1 MKNIV
6 NKFKAILMHPAT
18 FILAATTVFFT
29 FDKLSARSDSPSIDI
44 NRAERSSVTFV
55 DGDYKVDSIV
65 IRNDFNKKRLIAE
78 IEKQEFIQK
87 NTIQEVPSFL
97 WEFLD
102 SISYDRKFD
111 IVNPGEEY
119 KTGITNYG
127 HVIIKKVYD
136 PNLMDSVFYLAGDG
150 AILPNKQLVYFGLGK
165 NIALMSYVHGGTG
178 PFPNILIFKFQ
189 NKRVTDF
196 WYGGS
201 WEGDNMTNKKNILK
215 YLKSKR
221 ENKGC

>member
-1 MKNIV
+1 MKNIFQKIKPV
-6 NKFKAILMHPAT
+6 LSHPA
-18 FILAATTVFFT
+18 FFLALATVVFLS
-29 FDKLSARSDSPSIDI
+29 FDKLSARSDSSAADI

-55 DGDYKVDSIV
+55 SGDYKVDTIV

-78 IEKQEFIQK
+78 VEKQEFIQK
-87 NTIQEVPSFL
+87 NNIQEIPSFI

-127 HVIIKKVYD
+127 HVIVKIVYD
-136 PNLMDSVFYLAGDG
+136 PNLQDSVFYLSGDG

-178 PFPNILIFKFQ
+178 PFPNILIFKFH
-189 NKRVTDF
+189 NKMVTDF
-196 WYGGS
+196 WYRS
-201 WEGDNMTNKKNILK
+201 RSLRDNLTNKKDILK
-215 YLKSKR
+215 NLKSKR
-221 ENKGC
+221 KNNGC